1 MAFKISN
8 EVKVGFLV
16 ILTIGIAV
24 WGFQFLKG
32 KNLFESRSTYYV
44 VYDRVDGMDESSPV
58 LINGLKVGLVTDIRF
73 LHDSLNRII
82 VKMLIDNE
90 FKIPD
95 SSIAEIY
102 GADLMGS
109 KAIRLNFS
117 KINTKYYKSGDTL
130 FSKIEQDLK
139 SQVSAQMLPLKTKA
153 EELML
158 SIDSVMSVIQNIF
171 NENTRDNLSKTFSSI
186 KETIKNL
193 ERTSISLDTLMQN
206 EKYVL
211 ARIFANI
218 ESITSNLKNNN
229 EKIALIINNFSAIS
243 DSLQKA
249 NIKETILNANSALG
263 QANSILGKIN
273 RGEGSFGMLINND
286 TLYKNLENASRN
298 LDILMQDLKENP
310 KRYVHFSLFD
320 FGKTTIVDESGN
332 KIKKKD
338 RKNNT
343 VKNGPTSDNTLIYKI
358 QIRSANK
365 QIAPKS
371 KEFKGLGNVEENFNN
386 GRYKYTLGRYTSLE
400 DALNNQSQIT
410 AQFPDAFVV
419 AYQGNQQVPV
429 QDARK

>member
-16 ILTIGIAV
+16 ILTIGMAI

-32 KNLFESRSTYYV
+32 KNLFESRNTYYV
-44 VYDRVDGMDESSPV
+44 IYDRVDGMDESSPV
-58 LINGLKVGLVTDIRF
+58 LVNGLKVGLVTDISF

-117 KINTKYYKSGDTL
+117 KIKNNYYKSGDTL

-139 SQVSAQMLPLKTKA
+139 AQVSAQMLPLKTKA

-286 TLYKNLENASRN
+286 TLYRNLENASRN
-298 LDILMQDLKENP
+298 LDKLMQDLKENP

-320 FGKTTIVDESGN
+320 FGKTTIVDENGN

-343 VKNGPTSDNTLIYKI
+343 DKNGPTSDNTLIYKI

-371 KEFKGLGNVEENFNN
+371 KEFKGVENVEENFIN
-386 GRYKYTLGRYTSLE
+386 GRYKYTLGRYTNLE
-400 DALNNQSQIT
+400 EAWKNQSEIT
-410 AQFPDAFVV
+410 SQFPDAFVV
-419 AYQGNQQVPV
+419 AYQGNQQIPV